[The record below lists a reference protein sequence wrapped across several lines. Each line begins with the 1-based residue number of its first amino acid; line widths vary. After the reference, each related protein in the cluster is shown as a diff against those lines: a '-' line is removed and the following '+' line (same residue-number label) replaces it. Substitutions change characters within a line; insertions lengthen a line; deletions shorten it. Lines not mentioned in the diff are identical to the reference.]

1 MGVTSLKGL
10 KSTSVTGIITRS
22 TEGVNSPLL
31 SGAGMLLLYLPLC
44 AYTPHLCS
52 FVPLQSGHAP
62 CDTPNQQIPCN
73 WHLNSMTRRLC

>member
-44 AYTPHLCS
+44 
-52 FVPLQSGHAP
+52 PLSLY
-62 CDTPNQQIPCN
+62 NQAMLPVTLQTSKFPVTGI
-73 WHLNSMTRRLC
+73 